1 MARKL
6 GQNNVPFGDLAFFQP
21 YMSLQC
27 VVLKLYFACVLTV
40 YM

>member
-21 YMSLQC
+21 YMSLRYEA
-27 VVLKLYFACVLTV
+27 LESYLACVLTV